1 MDTERVESVLFR
13 CRKALKLL
21 LIAPGPLI
29 LRTRMD
35 KDIVLEAYKEAGK
48 LLIELEDAAQPAV
61 QADAEIA
68 RLKQA
73 IKKHGQKMDALFS
86 ESASYDR
93 GIKISQLVYDLEAEA
108 R

>member
-21 LIAPGPLI
+21 CPRDG
-29 LRTRMD
+29 MD